1 MATFRKAELERCR
14 GKKGREEMG
23 TGEES
28 RWETFPFKSPSSVGA
43 TIPGEGICS
52 GTGNGLEN

>member
-1 MATFRKAELERCR
+1 
-14 GKKGREEMG
+14 MG